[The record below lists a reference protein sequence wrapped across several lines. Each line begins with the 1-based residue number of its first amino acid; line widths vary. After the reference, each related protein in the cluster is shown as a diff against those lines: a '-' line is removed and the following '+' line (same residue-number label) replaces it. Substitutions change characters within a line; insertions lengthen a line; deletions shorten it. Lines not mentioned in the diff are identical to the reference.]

1 MEFTGY
7 GSYDG
12 LSGTILI
19 QFEVTDSK
27 CKVVYMEF
35 NYDDIDESEIFD
47 EYEIDDILST
57 IFDEVLYGG
66 F

>member
-27 CKVVYMEF
+27 SKVVYMEF

>member
-1 MEFTGY
+1 MKTVVIC
-7 GSYDG
+7 
-12 LSGTILI
+12 ILI

>member
-1 MEFTGY
+1 
-7 GSYDG
+7 
-12 LSGTILI
+12 
-19 QFEVTDSK
+19 
-27 CKVVYMEF
+27 MEF

>member
-7 GSYDG
+7 GSYDD

-19 QFEVTDSK
+19 QFEVTGSK
-27 CKVVYMEF
+27 SKVIYMEF

-47 EYEIDDILST
+47 GDEIDDILST